1 MQVSYPYDCSVFLR
15 EKSRALPN
23 NVALSFI
30 ESINTFTGTF
40 KMAHLYWILQ
50 LLKLLLYTRLH
61 IHIFLQTNSRQK
73 KYYCDRPFWDSI
85 QIFFFNLKEQINLQQ
100 QSYGNCYNLAK
111 IPDPLYNS
119 HTLLWSPF
127 MYIKNKCMCT

>member
-50 LLKLLLYTRLH
+50 LLKLLLYTPH
-61 IHIFLQTNSRQK
+61 TYFFTNK
-73 KYYCDRPFWDSI
+73 FKTEKILLWPAIWDSI
-85 QIFFFNLKEQINLQQ
+85 QIFFFNLKEQINLQH

-119 HTLLWSPF
+119 HTILWSPF
-127 MYIKNKCMCT
+127 MYIKNKCTCT